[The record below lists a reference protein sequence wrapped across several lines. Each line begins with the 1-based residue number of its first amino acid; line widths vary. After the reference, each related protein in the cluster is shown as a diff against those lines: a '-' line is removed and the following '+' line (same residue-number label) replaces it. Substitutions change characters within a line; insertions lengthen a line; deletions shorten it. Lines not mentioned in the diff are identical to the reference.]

1 MGSPLKLFN
10 FLAQFILHLRQN
22 VKWLATELLKSGY
35 LQQANKVGKNDWV
48 LSYIFNPFPRQ
59 FQINDVHCIVAA
71 VGCSLL
77 CSF

>member
-35 LQQANKVGKNDWV
+35 LQQLEILEK
-48 LSYIFNPFPRQ
+48 
-59 FQINDVHCIVAA
+59 
-71 VGCSLL
+71 
-77 CSF
+77 